1 LFLDQLHKKLA
12 MVGVSLPPDM
22 EEMLAMVKPT
32 LAGG

>member
-1 LFLDQLHKKLA
+1 

-22 EEMLAMVKPT
+22 EDMLTMAKPT

>member
-1 LFLDQLHKKLA
+1 

-22 EEMLAMVKPT
+22 EDMLSMAKPT